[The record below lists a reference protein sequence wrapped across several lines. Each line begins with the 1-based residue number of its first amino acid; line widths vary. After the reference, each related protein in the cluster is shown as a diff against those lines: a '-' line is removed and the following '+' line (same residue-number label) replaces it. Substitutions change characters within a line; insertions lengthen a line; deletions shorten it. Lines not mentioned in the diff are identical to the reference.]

1 MAGKALEVTDGN
13 FHDLIMNAAVPAL
26 VDFWAVWCGPCRT
39 VAPIIEELAEEY
51 AGRAVIGKMDVDQN
65 KEIATELGIQA
76 IPTLLIVKGGQIAD
90 RIVGVVDKKSLRARL
105 DATVESPPPAFP
117 KGGSGPGKTAP
128 SLAAARVGR
137 HKLRRPKMRWSRTF
151 STPAA
156 GPIGR

>member
-13 FHDLIMNAAVPAL
+13 FHDVIMNAAVPAL
-26 VDFWAVWCGPCRT
+26 VDFWAVWCGPCRA

-105 DATVESPPPAFP
+105 DE
-117 KGGSGPGKTAP
+117 
-128 SLAAARVGR
+128 L
-137 HKLRRPKMRWSRTF
+137 L
-151 STPAA
+151 
-156 GPIGR
+156 